1 MMLLLVLYLCGI
13 IYIGFYVASAMFFV
27 VASVIIEG
35 WQHAE
40 KSMHQKIKESL
51 IFIVIG
57 IPAMWVVFT
66 ILFKVNLPTGLL
78 F

>member
-1 MMLLLVLYLCGI
+1 
-13 IYIGFYVASAMFFV
+13 MFFV